1 MKGFYRLK
9 GSGRRNSPTE
19 WIVSGKV
26 IFLWGTVGAYQADY
40 LLNAELG
47 NITGYR
53 LQCWDRLKL
62 QLGFADVGLSTRDSI
77 LAYFILAVL
86 LNYLL
91 QFL

>member
-1 MKGFYRLK
+1 MGEGTL
-9 GSGRRNSPTE
+9 PTE
-19 WIVSGKV
+19 WFVSGKV
-26 IFLWGTVGAYQADY
+26 TFLWGTVGAYQADY